1 VLKKQNN
8 MNLQEQI
15 LRIQLMMG
23 VISEDFSISLRR
35 RIHIIKKLLD
45 VLLENSYPCDFENI
59 NHFIEGILYDID
71 VFLLTFDVEGL
82 SSDEVKDFIM
92 EYLKDNIEQYYINA
106 SEDC

>member
-1 VLKKQNN
+1 

-15 LRIQLMMG
+15 SRIQSMMG

-35 RIHIIKKLLD
+35 RIYIIEKLLD

-59 NHFIEGILYDID
+59 NHFIEGILYDLD
-71 VFLLTFDVEGL
+71 VFLLTFDLEGL
-82 SSDEVKDFIM
+82 SSHEIKDFIM
-92 EYLKDNIEQYYINA
+92 EYSKDKIEQYYINA

>member
-1 VLKKQNN
+1 
-8 MNLQEQI
+8 MNLQEQ
-15 LRIQLMMG
+15 LFRIQSIMG

-35 RIHIIKKLLD
+35 RIDIIKKLLD

-59 NHFIEGILYDID
+59 NHFIEGILYDLD

-82 SSDEVKDFIM
+82 SSDEIKDFIM
-92 EYLKDNIEQYYINA
+92 KYLKDKIEQYYINA

>member
-1 VLKKQNN
+1 
-8 MNLQEQI
+8 
-15 LRIQLMMG
+15 MG

-35 RIHIIKKLLD
+35 RIDIIKKLLD

-59 NHFIEGILYDID
+59 NHFIEGILYDLD

-82 SSDEVKDFIM
+82 SSDEIKDFIM
-92 EYLKDNIEQYYINA
+92 KYLKDKIEQYYINA